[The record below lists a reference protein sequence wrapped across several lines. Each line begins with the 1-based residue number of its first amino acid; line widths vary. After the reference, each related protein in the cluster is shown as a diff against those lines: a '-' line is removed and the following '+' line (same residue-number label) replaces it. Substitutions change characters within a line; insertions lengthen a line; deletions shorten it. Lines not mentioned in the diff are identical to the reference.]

1 MFLPEL
7 EPRHPWSS
15 PVSVWFSG
23 GGAPRGAAL
32 CGEEPGAALPAEL
45 SPGVIFPQEFQRCL
59 NSSDDDG
66 GEM

>member
-1 MFLPEL
+1 M
-7 EPRHPWSS
+7 
-15 PVSVWFSG
+15 SVWFSG

-32 CGEEPGAALPAEL
+32 CGKEPGAALPAEL